1 MPSAFRVE
9 PCALIWAMSAQSVR
23 GEPMT
28 LEEFTAQLNSTTF
41 WKEFTYSETW
51 FYPRPTDKVELADG
65 IVLIGPLAY
74 VYQLKERTNATDDPE
89 AERRWFNNKVLSKA
103 TKQIRDSLR
112 YLADNDIITLQNAQ
126 GHTVEVKGSDMTSI
140 HKVVIFSA
148 TKALPEDCWETQFY
162 ISNTAGFIHV
172 LAAHDYLGIL
182 DKLRVP
188 NDIRL
193 YFEYRE
199 SVLPR
204 LREQG
209 TKVEEPDIM
218 VAFLTERDLPQ
229 PQSKEQLRAFV
240 QDLDAFDLSPILSD
254 LSSHI
259 QKSADD
265 NNYYRILIEF
275 ARSPRSVWR
284 EFKIRLIKALEA
296 ARASEPLK
304 PFRFTWPENDCT
316 FMVAAMDPDWPST
329 GPDGERMRMGALAMF
344 TETAKY
350 DARSSKGVGLL
361 ISKDGKH
368 VHLDWCHVDHPWEKD
383 SKIENVL
390 ASGELFRPV
399 SERMV
404 DNFYFRG
411 DLI

>member
-1 MPSAFRVE
+1 
-9 PCALIWAMSAQSVR
+9 
-23 GEPMT
+23 MT
-28 LEEFTAQLNSTTF
+28 LEEFTAQLNSATF

-51 FYPRPTDKVELADG
+51 FYPRPKDKVELADG
-65 IVLIGPLAY
+65 IVLIGPLAF
-74 VYQLKERTNATDDPE
+74 VYQLKERTDATDDPE
-89 AERRWFNNKVLSKA
+89 TERRWFNNKVLGKA
-103 TKQIRDSLR
+103 TKQIRDSLG
-112 YLADNDIITLQNAQ
+112 YLADNDSITLRNAQ
-126 GHTVEVKGSDMTSI
+126 GHTVDVKGPELTDI
-140 HKVVIFSA
+140 HKIIIFSA
-148 TKALPEDCWETQFY
+148 AEALPADCWQTQFY
-162 ISNTAGFIHV
+162 VSNTAGFIHV

-193 YFEYRE
+193 YFEYRQ

-218 VAFLTERDLPQ
+218 VAFLTERDLPE
-229 PQSKEQLRAFV
+229 PGSKERLRAFV
-240 QDLDAFDLSPILSD
+240 QDLDAFDLSPILGD
-254 LSSHI
+254 LAAHI
-259 QKSADD
+259 QKPNDD
-265 NNYYRILIEF
+265 NNYYCILLEF
-275 ARSPRSVWR
+275 ARSSRLVWR
-284 EFKIRLIKALEA
+284 EFKIRLVKALEA
-296 ARASEPLK
+296 SRAAEPIK

-316 FMVAAMDPDWPST
+316 FMVTAMDPDWPST

-344 TETAKY
+344 TAAAKY
-350 DARSSKGVGLL
+350 DAKSTKGVGLL
-361 ISKDGKH
+361 ISKDGEH
-368 VHLDWCHVDHPWEKD
+368 INLDWCLVDGSYEHD

-390 ASGELFRPV
+390 SGGDLFRPV